1 MISFAAMF
9 EANQPGNRA
18 GASAGPPKFAWY
30 TRDMSSFTSLSDPD
44 LLVTIT
50 RLASQE
56 RHATAQ
62 LVACLAE
69 VDARRLYLGA
79 GASSLFAYCT
89 SVLRLS
95 DYVELNIIRLMLR
108 SALCEGGSRRGR
120 LISRRPLRSST

>member
-1 MISFAAMF
+1 
-9 EANQPGNRA
+9 
-18 GASAGPPKFAWY
+18 
-30 TRDMSSFTSLSDPD
+30 MSSFTSLSDPD

-95 DYVELNIIRLMLR
+95 DYGLLR
-108 SALCEGGSRRGR
+108 KICGSVTNDSEGSVGRFLKGKRR
-120 LISRRPLRSST
+120 